1 MSKEETQMVAQIEKA
16 METFLKEDGNANILV
31 VGATGVG
38 KSALV
43 NKVFGVDFSK
53 VGTGKPVT
61 QETTRYTV
69 KDMPITLFDTKGYE
83 LASEEHSRFLKEMQ
97 LYMNDSA
104 KKINDQVHIVWYC
117 IAAPN
122 SRVTD
127 MDIAMIEQFMKTGK
141 PVAVIFTKSDMS
153 TMEDIE
159 AMAATLAPTGVQSF
173 YVSTQF
179 DQGGNFQLGELMTWT
194 YEQMEPSVKYAFLRA
209 QRANVDLVKKEV
221 NKAIRQHAAASFAVG
236 FTPIPFADGPLL
248 LANQSAMIGR
258 IMKQYR
264 LDSDFEN
271 ISMIVSALGAGTI
284 VSNLGRYL
292 VAQLTKFIPGA
303 GSVINGSVA
312 TAITVSLGFTIS
324 EICYRIAK
332 KNLSGE
338 DVTAFVSDLLKSD
351 EVKQLFDEFFKKE
364 MDDQKK
370 KK

>member
-1 MSKEETQMVAQIEKA
+1 MTKEDYQMTEQVEKA
-16 METFLKEDGNANILV
+16 LEVFLKEDGNANILV

-43 NKVFGVDFSK
+43 NKVFDVDFTK
-53 VGTGKPVT
+53 VGNGKPVT
-61 QETTRYTV
+61 QETTKYSIPN
-69 KDMPITLFDTKGYE
+69 MPIILFDTKGYE
-83 LASEEHSRFLKEMQ
+83 LATEEHTRFLNEMQ
-97 LYMNDSA
+97 LYMEDSKTKPA
-104 KKINDQVHIVWYC
+104 DQIHMVWYC

-127 MDIAMIEQFMKTGK
+127 MDIAMIERFMKTGK
-141 PVAVIFTKSDMS
+141 PLAVVLTKAD
-153 TMEDIE
+153 
-159 AMAATLAPTGVQSF
+159 MAAEEDLRAMMAILQQANIPHF
-173 YVSTQF
+173 YVSTVY
-179 DQGGNFQLGELMTWT
+179 DAGDNFELSKLITWT
-194 YEQMEPSVKYAFLRA
+194 YEHIEPSVKYAFLCA
-209 QRANVDLVKKEV
+209 QRTNVDLVKKEV

-258 IMKQYR
+258 IMKQYG

-271 ISMIVSALGAGTI
+271 ISVIVSALSAGTL

-312 TAITVSLGFTIS
+312 TAITVSLGFTVS

-332 KNLSGE
+332 KNIRGE
-338 DVTAFVSDLLKSD
+338 DVTEFMTDLLKSD
-351 EVKQLFDEFFKKE
+351 EVKKMFDDFLKKE
-364 MDDQKK
+364 MDNQKK
-370 KK
+370 K

>member
-1 MSKEETQMVAQIEKA
+1 MTKEDYQMTEQVEKA
-16 METFLKEDGNANILV
+16 LEVFLKEDGNANILV

-43 NKVFGVDFSK
+43 NKVFDVDFTK
-53 VGTGKPVT
+53 VGNGKPVT
-61 QETTRYTV
+61 QETTKYSIPN
-69 KDMPITLFDTKGYE
+69 MPITLFDTKGYE
-83 LASEEHSRFLKEMQ
+83 LATEEHTRFLNEMQ
-97 LYMNDSA
+97 LYMEDSKTKPA
-104 KKINDQVHIVWYC
+104 DQIHMVWYC

-127 MDIAMIEQFMKTGK
+127 MDIAMIERFMKTGK
-141 PVAVIFTKSDMS
+141 PLAVVLTKAD
-153 TMEDIE
+153 
-159 AMAATLAPTGVQSF
+159 MAAEEDLRAMMTILQQANIPHF
-173 YVSTQF
+173 YVSTVY
-179 DQGGNFQLGELMTWT
+179 DAGDNFELSKLITWT
-194 YEQMEPSVKYAFLRA
+194 YEHIEPSVKYAFLRA
-209 QRANVDLVKKEV
+209 QRTNIDLVKKEV

-258 IMKQYR
+258 IMKQYG

-271 ISMIVSALGAGTI
+271 ISVIVSALGAGTL

-312 TAITVSLGFTIS
+312 TAITVSLGFTVS

-332 KNLSGE
+332 KNIRGE
-338 DVTAFVSDLLKSD
+338 DVTEFMTDLLKSD
-351 EVKQLFDEFFKKE
+351 EVKKMFDDFLKKE
-364 MDDQKK
+364 MDNQKK
-370 KK
+370 K

>member
-43 NKVFGVDFSK
+43 NKIFGVDFSK

-153 TMEDIE
+153 AMEDIE
-159 AMAATLAPTGVQSF
+159 AMADTLAPTGVESF

-194 YEQMEPSVKYAFLRA
+194 YEQIEPSVKYAFLRA

>member
-1 MSKEETQMVAQIEKA
+1 MTKEDYQVTEQVEKA
-16 METFLKEDGNANILV
+16 LEVFLKEDGNANILV

-43 NKVFGVDFSK
+43 NKVFDIDFTK
-53 VGTGKPVT
+53 VGNGKPVT
-61 QETTRYTV
+61 QETTKYSV
-69 KDMPITLFDTKGYE
+69 PNMPITLFDTKGYE
-83 LASEEHSRFLKEMQ
+83 LATEEHTRFLNEMQ
-97 LYMNDSA
+97 LYMEDSKTKPA
-104 KKINDQVHIVWYC
+104 DQIHMVWYC

-127 MDIAMIEQFMKTGK
+127 MDIAMIERFMKTGK
-141 PVAVIFTKSDMS
+141 PLAVVLTKAD
-153 TMEDIE
+153 
-159 AMAATLAPTGVQSF
+159 MAAEEDLRAMMAILQQANIPHF
-173 YVSTQF
+173 YVSTVY
-179 DQGGNFQLGELMTWT
+179 DAGDNFELSKLITWT
-194 YEQMEPSVKYAFLRA
+194 YEHIEPSVKYAFLRA
-209 QRANVDLVKKEV
+209 QRTNVDLVKKEV

-258 IMKQYR
+258 IMKQYG

-271 ISMIVSALGAGTI
+271 ISVIVSALGAGTL

-312 TAITVSLGFTIS
+312 TAITVSLGFTVS

-332 KNLSGE
+332 KNIRGE
-338 DVTAFVSDLLKSD
+338 DVTEFMTDLLKSD
-351 EVKQLFDEFFKKE
+351 EVKKMFDDFLKKE
-364 MDDQKK
+364 MDNQKK
-370 KK
+370 K